1 MFIIENKT
9 NAVSRHNEISRKPSG
24 ILTLL
29 KDLVNKGSGTTVKTS
44 PQVI

>member
-9 NAVSRHNEISRKPSG
+9 NAVNRHNETSRKPSG

-29 KDLVNKGSGTTVKTS
+29 KDLVIKGGGTAVKIS